1 MVNLQF
7 FAKRPDCTVF
17 YCLSLDLWLKI
28 LIVIC
33 VLAIIGLVAFV
44 IFWFCRKRR
53 MCKGKKQVQTEL
65 SEKGKEGNSDYNGYC
80 DYSGN
85 RTQGS
90 CAEPKV
96 TYDGGSY
103 V

>member
-28 LIVIC
+28 LIGIC

-65 SEKGKEGNSDYNGYC
+65 SEKGKAGNSDY
-80 DYSGN
+80 SGTP
-85 RTQGS
+85 TQGS